1 MDGHS
6 LLRHPNFVCE
16 IARMDVNERT
26 IRKRGSTILNTRIS
40 IFSFKVF
47 VARSIGMFAHPLYF
61 PSNQFYR
68 SFKGGK
74 VSALLISTFYSSVR
88 ISLRKSRDSFVHLC
102 ALFPPLQAL
111 EKFIL
116 STTCVFLKLIFNCQ
130 LLFVLSMIIYDYLI
144 VGKKFYFV
152 IQIIILKSNSQ

>member
-1 MDGHS
+1 MNFSGQAMHKLVYKAWPEMKSVSGWMDILCFDILIS
-6 LLRHPNFVCE
+6 F
-16 IARMDVNERT
+16 VNERT
-26 IRKRGSTILNTRIS
+26 VRKRGSTILNTRIS

-88 ISLRKSRDSFVHLC
+88 ISLRKSRDSFTYVHSSLRYRRWKNS
-102 ALFPPLQAL
+102 F
-111 EKFIL
+111 
-116 STTCVFLKLIFNCQ
+116 
-130 LLFVLSMIIYDYLI
+130 YLPR
-144 VGKKFYFV
+144 VCF
-152 IQIIILKSNSQ
+152 

>member
-1 MDGHS
+1 MNFSGQTMHKLVYKAWPEMKSVSGWMDILCFDILIS
-6 LLRHPNFVCE
+6 F
-16 IARMDVNERT
+16 VNERT

-88 ISLRKSRDSFVHLC
+88 ISLRKSRDSFTYVHSSLRYRRWKNS
-102 ALFPPLQAL
+102 F
-111 EKFIL
+111 
-116 STTCVFLKLIFNCQ
+116 
-130 LLFVLSMIIYDYLI
+130 YLPR
-144 VGKKFYFV
+144 VCF
-152 IQIIILKSNSQ
+152 